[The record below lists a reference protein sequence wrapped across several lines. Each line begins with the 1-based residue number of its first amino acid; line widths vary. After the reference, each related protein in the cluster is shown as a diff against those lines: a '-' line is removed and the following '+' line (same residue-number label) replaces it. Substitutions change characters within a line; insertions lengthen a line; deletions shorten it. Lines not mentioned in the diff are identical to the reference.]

1 MIVLTACGP
10 TQETG
15 RFVQDGFLS
24 TSTSARGSEDDMPL
38 NDSNSSL
45 NKNEPGK
52 NVWKMLPSLS
62 NDILAQ
68 DSQPMNYS
76 LTTPTLYM
84 TLYHLNLEVFRQ

>member
-1 MIVLTACGP
+1 MH
-10 TQETG
+10 
-15 RFVQDGFLS
+15 
-24 TSTSARGSEDDMPL
+24 
-38 NDSNSSL
+38 
-45 NKNEPGK
+45 
-52 NVWKMLPSLS
+52 PSLS

>member
-15 RFVQDGFLS
+15 RSVQDGLTSAS
-24 TSTSARGSEDDMPL
+24 TGARGSEDDMPL

-52 NVWKMLPSLS
+52 NV
-62 NDILAQ
+62 
-68 DSQPMNYS
+68 
-76 LTTPTLYM
+76 
-84 TLYHLNLEVFRQ
+84 